1 WEDIGIAFQI
11 RDDILNVLGEEEK
24 YGKRIGEDIA
34 EGKPTLLL
42 VNCLEHCESREK
54 ENIYECFH
62 NYDKPKIEE
71 VVDLFRKYGSIDY
84 SEEIAM
90 RYLRSGTNKIRK
102 INIKGKGEA
111 EGKSREEIKEKMV
124 ALAEYFVER
133 ER

>member
-1 WEDIGIAFQI
+1 
-11 RDDILNVLGEEEK
+11 VLGEEKK

-42 VNCLEHCESREK
+42 VNCLEHCEAREK
-54 ENIYECFH
+54 EKLYECFH
-62 NYDKPKIEE
+62 NYDKAKIEE

-90 RYLRSGTNKIRK
+90 RYLHRGTDKIRRTD
-102 INIKGKGEA
+102 IKGKGEI